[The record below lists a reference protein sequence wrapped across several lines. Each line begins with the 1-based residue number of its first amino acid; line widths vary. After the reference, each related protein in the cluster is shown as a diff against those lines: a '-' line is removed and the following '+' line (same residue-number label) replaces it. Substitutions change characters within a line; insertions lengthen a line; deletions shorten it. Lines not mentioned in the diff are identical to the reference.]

1 MIIDLHT
8 HPFGNPDFNPG
19 DAIQS
24 RRDVVTLRRRRPDV
38 FGSRYVN
45 VQDLTDLLVA
55 DMQAGRIDK
64 AFIQPGFA
72 EDPVLVATAVKKHPQ
87 HLIGLFNVGHEHARH
102 PAESEILQKIDWT
115 RTGEQIEH
123 YVKDLGLVGCGEV
136 LPTRFTSESAPE
148 RIAKELRPLMEIL
161 ARYRVPVMF
170 LTGWTQFSTPLY
182 HGMPLFADV
191 LAEWF
196 PEVPIIITKMGRG
209 YSFIFEM
216 ALAVAYKHP
225 NVYFDIVQAPP
236 EHIERGVR
244 ELGADRIMFGTDW
257 SPTWRAEAGDIYK
270 KNLEKVEILEI
281 SEEAKDWI
289 RWKTAAK
296 LFRLDIAEGRKE
308 DLEPM

>member
-8 HPFGNPDFNPG
+8 HPFGNPAFNPG
-19 DAIQS
+19 NAIQS
-24 RRDVVTLRRRRPDV
+24 RRDVVTLRRRRPEV
-38 FGSRYVN
+38 FKSRYVN
-45 VQDLTDLLVA
+45 VQELTDLLVE
-55 DMQAGRIDK
+55 DMTVGGIDK

-72 EDPVLVATAVKKHPQ
+72 EDPELVALAVKKHPG
-87 HLIGLFNVGHEHARH
+87 HLVGLFNVGHEDAQH
-102 PAESEILQKIDWT
+102 PAESNILQKIDWSKA
-115 RTGEQIEH
+115 GEEIDH
-123 YVKDLGLVGCGEV
+123 YINDLGLVGCGEV

-161 ARYRVPVMF
+161 ARHRAPVMF

-182 HGMPLFADV
+182 HGMPLFVDV

-216 ALAVAYKHP
+216 SLAIAFKHP
-225 NVYFDIVQAPP
+225 NIYFDIVQATPA
-236 EHIERGVR
+236 HIERAVE

-270 KNLEKVEILEI
+270 KSLQKLDALEI
-281 SEEAKDWI
+281 SHDAKNWI
-289 RWKTAAK
+289 RWKTAASLFK
-296 LFRLDIAEGRKE
+296 LAVRN
-308 DLEPM
+308 